1 MTTMIVFGAVVI
13 LVAKVMGII
22 WLVRWWKERALAKEQ
37 KKAVY
42 DFVDKMDERNKR
54 R

>member
-1 MTTMIVFGAVVI
+1 MTTMIVFGVIVV

-22 WLVRWWKERALAKEQ
+22 WLVQWWKERTLAKEQ